1 MLKSY
6 DELIQD
12 NERLKA
18 QTLEMAGIIR
28 RLQQELA
35 EERRARKAN
44 SALRLGSAA
53 MLVGNKD
60 LDQTA
65 EQHLLTD
72 TGKPCSAKTVA
83 GLANVGTVPLFDDPN
98 RLTGHLGRANDTS
111 PGDRSETAAHKAFRF
126 LNAIVDHIPIAF
138 HLKSVKDGYRV
149 VIWNKAAQALYGL
162 SREETLGR
170 TMHDLWPKA
179 DADRMHAA
187 DLQLVAGGAMQD
199 FPDRI
204 TQTKN
209 RGTIHVHMRKFPL
222 KDDNG
227 AVTHVLF
234 TAVDITD
241 RLATEARLRQS
252 QELFRSLTH
261 LTSDWYW
268 ETDDQFRFRQ
278 VAADWS
284 DQFKGLAGDY
294 IGKTRWELDDT
305 LRNQAAWLSHRAQL
319 DKRETFRDFE
329 YERVDKDGRLV
340 VICISGEPIIDANGR
355 FCGYR
360 GVGTDVSVRKQT
372 ELALRSSEARF
383 RAVVA
388 ALAEGVLLCDE
399 DGLITDCNAS
409 AERILGRTLAQM
421 KGQRSMAPG
430 WEVLGKDGLPLLED
444 EWPTNAAMQTGLAQS
459 GVAIHY
465 RKPDGS
471 DFWVSVNVGPLFDEA
486 ACTPSGFVCTL
497 SDITQ
502 RKRARLEITR
512 LNVNLENRVQR
523 RTAQL
528 EMANQELEAFS
539 YSVAHDLR
547 APLNTLSGFSVL
559 LEKSLPSDSGER
571 TRHCLARIQNA
582 VRHMGALTDGLLS
595 LAHLSRTRLTW
606 STVDISAL
614 ATMVARQIMESDP
627 TRVAHITVEPGLAA
641 RADPALLRQVLE
653 NLLANA
659 WKFTSK
665 KPCTEIS
672 VGQELDAD
680 GQPVYFVKDNGA
692 GFDMAFADKL
702 FGIFERLH
710 LPSEFAGSGIGLA
723 TVKRIITRHEG
734 TIWATSS
741 VDAGSTF
748 YFTLPSDQA
757 GAVLGESRL
766 DEDANL
772 ARLPSSGA
780 RAPMRST
787 ALGNGAAIAPL
798 SPTAS
803 DPDGVT
809 QSNEQFR
816 HAFEYAAIGMTLLS
830 INKRRLR
837 VNLAFCRML
846 GYSEAELLAR
856 TVQDITHP
864 DDVQEDAR
872 QSQRAV
878 DGEIE
883 AYQRE
888 KRYFHQSGRIVWV
901 YLSCSLVRDADR
913 QPLHFISQIQD
924 ITERKQ
930 AEQLLQLSDARFRA
944 LTSLTSDWFWEQD
957 ENYRFVQILGEASHP
972 VGVGWN
978 TVIGKTRWELNQE
991 PVNESVWA
999 AHKAQLERR
1008 EVFHDFPTTHID
1020 VHGQVHHWRISGMP
1034 IFDASGRFAGY
1045 RGIGRDDTQ
1054 GPRL

>member
-1 MLKSY
+1 MLKDP

-18 QTLEMAGIIR
+18 QTLELAGTIE
-28 RLQQELA
+28 RLQRELA
-35 EERRARKAN
+35 KEKRARKADSEQGRR
-44 SALRLGSAA
+44 SA
-53 MLVGNKD
+53 
-60 LDQTA
+60 QT
-65 EQHLLTD
+65 
-72 TGKPCSAKTVA
+72 SA
-83 GLANVGTVPLFDDPN
+83 GLADASAMPVDDQD
-98 RLTGHLGRANDTS
+98 RLTGRLGRANDTN
-111 PGDRSETAAHKAFRF
+111 PGNRSETAAQQALRF
-126 LNAIVDHIPIAF
+126 LDTIVDHIPVAF
-138 HLKSVKDGYRV
+138 HLKSVENGYRV

-162 SREETLGR
+162 SREEALGR

-179 DADRMHAA
+179 EADRMHAA
-187 DLQLVAGGAMQD
+187 DLQLVAGGVMQD
-199 FPDRI
+199 FPNRV
-204 TQTKN
+204 TQTKH
-209 RGTIHVHMRKFPL
+209 GGALHVHMRKFPL
-222 KDDNG
+222 KDANG
-227 AVTHVLF
+227 AVTHVLV

-252 QELFRSLTH
+252 QEWFHSLAD

-268 ETDDQFRFRQ
+268 QTDDQFRFFQ

-284 DQFKGLAGDY
+284 DQLKGLAGDY
-294 IGKTRWELDDT
+294 MGKTRWELDDT
-305 LRNQAAWLSHRAQL
+305 SRNQSAWLFHRTQL
-319 DKRETFRDFE
+319 EKRETFRNFE

-340 VICISGEPIIDANGR
+340 VICISGEPVVDANGQ

-360 GVGTDVSVRKQT
+360 GVGTDISVRRQT
-372 ELALRSSEARF
+372 ELALRTSEARF

-399 DGLITDCNAS
+399 AGLIIDCNAS

-421 KGQRSMAPG
+421 RGQRSIAPD
-430 WEVLGKDGLPLLED
+430 WKILGEDGLPMTED
-444 EWPTNAAMQTGLAQS
+444 EWPTNAAMRTGIAQS

-471 DFWVSVNVGPLFDEA
+471 DFWASVNVGLLYEEA

-502 RKRARLEITR
+502 RKRARLEIIK

-528 EMANQELEAFS
+528 EIANQELEAFS

-559 LEKSLPSDSGER
+559 LGKSLPSDSGER
-571 TRHCLARIQNA
+571 TRHYLARIQNA
-582 VRHMGALTDGLLS
+582 VRHMGELTDGLLS
-595 LAHLSRTRLTW
+595 LAHLSRATLTCA
-606 STVDISAL
+606 TVDISAL
-614 ATMVARQIMESDP
+614 AIVVVRQIMESDP
-627 TRVAHITVEPGLAA
+627 ARVAHLTVEPGLEA

-672 VGQELDAD
+672 VGQEQGAN

-710 LPSEFAGSGIGLA
+710 VPSEFAGTGIGLA

-734 TIWATSS
+734 TIWATST

-748 YFTLPSDQA
+748 YFTLPSNPA
-757 GAVLGESRL
+757 GAMLGEGAL
-766 DEDANL
+766 DEDANR
-772 ARLPSSGA
+772 ARIESPEA
-780 RAPMRST
+780 RYRLRNAAPT
-787 ALGNGAAIAPL
+787 PAQAIAAL
-798 SPTAS
+798 SPTS

-816 HAFEYAAIGMTLLS
+816 HAFEYAAIGMTLLG
-830 INKRRLR
+830 IDKRRLR

-864 DDVQEDAR
+864 DDVQEDVR

-878 DGEIE
+878 AGEIE

-888 KRYFHQSGRIVWV
+888 KRYLHQSGRIVWV

-913 QPLHFISQIQD
+913 RPLHFISQIQD

-930 AEQLLQLSDARFRA
+930 AELLLQLSDARFRA

-957 ENYRFVQILGEASHP
+957 ENYRFVQIPGEASHP

-978 TVIGKTRWELNQE
+978 TIVGKTRWELNQQ
-991 PVNESVWA
+991 PMDESVWA

-1008 EVFHDFPTTHID
+1008 EVFHDFRTTHID
-1020 VHGQVHHWRISGMP
+1020 VNGQVHYWRISGMP

-1054 GPRL
+1054 RHRP

>member
-1 MLKSY
+1 MLKEP

-12 NERLKA
+12 NKRLKA
-18 QTLEMAGIIR
+18 QTLELAGTIE
-28 RLQQELA
+28 RLKQELA
-35 EERRARKAN
+35 EEKRARKADSGQGRR
-44 SALRLGSAA
+44 SAQTSAA
-53 MLVGNKD
+53 LASASAMLE
-60 LDQTA
+60 LDSQT
-65 EQHLLTD
+65 Q
-72 TGKPCSAKTVA
+72 
-83 GLANVGTVPLFDDPN
+83 
-98 RLTGHLGRANDTS
+98 LTGHLGRTNDTS
-111 PGDRSETAAHKAFRF
+111 PGNQPESATQQALRF
-126 LNAIVDHIPIAF
+126 LDAIVDHIPIAF
-138 HLKSVKDGYRV
+138 HLKSVEDGYRIA
-149 VIWNKAAQALYGL
+149 IWNKAAQALYGL
-162 SREETLGR
+162 RREEALGR

-187 DLQLVAGGAMQD
+187 DLQLVASGVMQD
-199 FPDRI
+199 FPNRI
-204 TQTKN
+204 TQTKS
-209 RGTIHVHMRKFPL
+209 GGPIHVHMRKFPL
-222 KDDNG
+222 KDDSG
-227 AVTHVLF
+227 VVTHVLV

-252 QELFRSLTH
+252 QERFRSLTD

-268 ETDDQFRFRQ
+268 ETDEQFRFRQ
-278 VAADWS
+278 VADDWS
-284 DQFKGLAGDY
+284 DQLKGLAGDY
-294 IGKTRWELDDT
+294 VGKARWELDDT
-305 LRNQAAWLSHRAQL
+305 SRNQAAWVFHRAQL
-319 DKRETFRDFE
+319 ERRETFRSFE

-340 VICISGEPIIDANGR
+340 VICISGEPIFDANGQ

-360 GVGTDVSVRKQT
+360 GVGTDVSVRRQT
-372 ELALRSSEARF
+372 ELALRTGETRF
-383 RAVVA
+383 RAVVV

-399 DGLITDCNAS
+399 DGRIIDCNAS

-421 KGQRSMAPG
+421 KGQRPIAPD
-430 WEVLGKDGLPLLED
+430 WEMLSENGVPLPKE
-444 EWPTNAAMQTGLAQS
+444 EWTTNAAMWPGLARS

-471 DFWVSVNVGPLFDEA
+471 DFWVSVNIQPLFDEA
-486 ACTPSGFVCTL
+486 ACTPSGFVCTFT
-497 SDITQ
+497 DITQ
-502 RKRARLEITR
+502 HKRAKLEIIK
-512 LNVNLENRVQR
+512 LNRNLENRVQR

-528 EMANQELEAFS
+528 ERANQELEAFS

-559 LEKSLPSDSGER
+559 LEKSLSSDSGER
-571 TRHCLARIQNA
+571 TRHYLARIQNA
-582 VRHMGALTDGLLS
+582 VHHMGTLTDGLLS
-595 LAHLSRTRLTW
+595 LAHLSRTTLTW

-614 ATMVARQIMESDP
+614 ATLVIHQHMESDP
-627 TRVAHITVEPGLAA
+627 SRVLRMTVEPGLAA

-672 VGQELDAD
+672 VGQEFDAD
-680 GQPVYFVKDNGA
+680 GQTVYFVKDNGA
-692 GFDMAFADKL
+692 GFDMAFAGKL

-710 LPSEFAGSGIGLA
+710 LPSEFSGSGIGLA

-734 TIWATSS
+734 KIWAFSS

-757 GAVLGESRL
+757 GATRDESRL
-766 DEDANL
+766 DEGANR
-772 ARLPSSGA
+772 ARMPSPEASHRLRNA
-780 RAPMRST
+780 
-787 ALGNGAAIAPL
+787 ALGPAGAISAL
-798 SPTAS
+798 SPTGNC
-803 DPDGVT
+803 DTVT

-816 HAFEYAAIGMTLLS
+816 HAFEYAAIGMTLLG
-830 INKRRLR
+830 IDKRRLR

-864 DDVQEDAR
+864 DDVQEDVR

-878 DGEIE
+878 AGEIE

-888 KRYFHQSGRIVWV
+888 KRYLHQSGRIVWV

-944 LTSLTSDWFWEQD
+944 LASLTSDWFWEQD
-957 ENYRFVQILGEASHP
+957 ENFRFVQIPGEASHP
-972 VGVGWN
+972 VGVGCN
-978 TVIGKTRWELNQE
+978 TILGKTRWELNQE
-991 PVNESVWA
+991 QMDDSVWA

-1008 EVFHDFPTTHID
+1008 ETFHNFRMTHID
-1020 VHGQVHHWRISGMP
+1020 VHGQVHYWRISGMP
-1034 IFDASGRFAGY
+1034 IFDASGHFTGY
-1045 RGIGRDDTQ
+1045 RGIGRDATQ
-1054 GPRL
+1054 KHRP

>member
-1 MLKSY
+1 MLKEP

-18 QTLEMAGIIR
+18 QTLELAGTIE
-28 RLQQELA
+28 RLQRELT
-35 EERRARKAN
+35 EEKRARKADDGQV
-44 SALRLGSAA
+44 LCSAA
-53 MLVGNKD
+53 TFAANKD
-60 LDQTA
+60 LEPSA
-65 EQHLLTD
+65 EQCVMAG
-72 TGKPCSAKTVA
+72 TGKHRSAETGA
-83 GLANVGTVPLFDDPN
+83 GQADANAIAVIDDPN
-98 RLTGHLGRANDTS
+98 RLTEYLGRANDTH
-111 PGDRSETAAHKAFRF
+111 PGNRSETAAQQAFRF
-126 LNAIVDHIPIAF
+126 LDAIVDHIPVAF
-138 HLKSVKDGYRV
+138 HLKSVEDGYRIA
-149 VIWNKAAQALYGL
+149 IWNKAAQALYGL
-162 SREETLGR
+162 RREETLGR

-187 DLQLVAGGAMQD
+187 DLQLVANGIMQD
-199 FPDRI
+199 FPDRV

-209 RGTIHVHMRKFPL
+209 RGAIHVHMRKFPL
-222 KDDNG
+222 KDANG
-227 AVTHVLF
+227 AVTHILV

-252 QELFRSLTH
+252 QEWFHSLTD

-268 ETDDQFRFRQ
+268 QTDDQFRFCQ

-284 DQFKGLAGDY
+284 DQLKGLAGDY
-294 IGKTRWELDDT
+294 MGKTRWELDDT
-305 LRNQAAWLSHRAQL
+305 SRNQAAWLFHRTQL
-319 DKRETFRDFE
+319 EKRETFRNFE

-340 VICISGEPIIDANGR
+340 VICISGEPVVDANGK

-360 GVGTDVSVRKQT
+360 GVGTDVSARRQT
-372 ELALRSSEARF
+372 ELALRTSEARF

-388 ALAEGVLLCDE
+388 ALAEGVLMCNK
-399 DGLITDCNAS
+399 DGLIIDCNAS

-421 KGQRSMAPG
+421 RGQRSIAD
-430 WEVLGKDGLPLLED
+430 WEGLGEDGLLLTED
-444 EWPTNAAMQTGLAQS
+444 EWPTNVAMRTGLAQS

-471 DFWVSVNVGPLFDEA
+471 GFWASVNVQPLFNET
-486 ACTPSGFVCTL
+486 ACTPQGFVCTL
-497 SDITQ
+497 TDITQ
-502 RKRARLEITR
+502 RKRAKLEITR
-512 LNVNLENRVQR
+512 LNVDLENRVQR

-528 EMANQELEAFS
+528 EIANQELEAFS

-559 LEKSLPSDSGER
+559 LGKSLPSDSGER
-571 TRHCLARIQNA
+571 TRHYLARIQNA

-595 LAHLSRTRLTW
+595 LAHLSRTTLAW
-606 STVDISAL
+606 STVDISAM
-614 ATMVARQIMESDP
+614 ATLVIHQHMESDHS
-627 TRVAHITVEPGLAA
+627 RVARITVEPGMAA
-641 RADPALLRQVLE
+641 WADPALLRQVLE

-672 VGQELDAD
+672 IGQELNAD

-692 GFDMAFADKL
+692 GFDMAFADRL

-710 LPSEFAGSGIGLA
+710 VPSEFSGSGIGLA

-734 TIWATSS
+734 TVWATSS
-741 VDAGSTF
+741 VDVGSTF
-748 YFTLPSDQA
+748 YFTLPSNPA
-757 GAVLGESRL
+757 GAMLGEGGL
-766 DEDANL
+766 DEDANR
-772 ARLPSSGA
+772 ARIESPEA
-780 RAPMRST
+780 RHRLRNAAP
-787 ALGNGAAIAPL
+787 APAQAIAAL
-798 SPTAS
+798 SPTS

-816 HAFEYAAIGMTLLS
+816 HAFEYAAIGMTLLG
-830 INKRRLR
+830 IDKRRLR

-864 DDVQEDAR
+864 DDVQEDVR
-872 QSQRAV
+872 QNQRAV
-878 DGEIE
+878 AGEIE

-888 KRYFHQSGRIVWV
+888 KRYLHQSGRIVWV

-913 QPLHFISQIQD
+913 RPLHFISQIQD

-957 ENYRFVQILGEASHP
+957 ENYRFVQIPGEASHP

-978 TVIGKTRWELNQE
+978 TILGKTHWELNQE
-991 PVNESVWA
+991 PMDDHVWA

-1008 EVFHDFPTTHID
+1008 EVFHDFRTTHID
-1020 VHGQVHHWRISGMP
+1020 VNGQLHHWRISGMP

-1045 RGIGRDDTQ
+1045 RGIGRDDTH
-1054 GPRL
+1054 GHRP